1 MIRIQLKRTVQGFT
15 LVELLVVI
23 GILSLLTAVTLPTFR
38 DVITD
43 ARASESIRNVRAFIE
58 TARTMATTT
67 GRSHAVVFERDGI
80 NFAEERGSVT
90 LLRIVSAAPDY
101 TGDFEKSACFLYHET
116 AAAAPLS
123 GMTLAPNAAV
133 FNPSECVS
141 LSKSAMV
148 ANGPVRVGDVLVLS
162 GRRLVITAISFC
174 DNTDPPDVDF
184 SDAAP
189 NTWIKVYFDPR
200 GATGTGNIDTPEF
213 PLLSLSGTGT
223 NVDTTPRQFR
233 IERKTLRG
241 GGKTLRLPRNSA
253 IDLYYSGIG
262 IASTQFSPAT
272 ISAAQMNSSADV
284 DYGPVSIVFNSTGA
298 VERTYV
304 GSLVPDSTPPN
315 FTWSPNTLQPYS
327 SIFILVGR
335 TANVRPDQINTSA
348 STLVDIGDDER
359 SNILDVESGWV
370 VINPFNG
377 QVRTADV
384 GSITGPFPYDFT
396 TSMAL
401 AQRLAIESN

>member
-1 MIRIQLKRTVQGFT
+1 MIRFDLKRSDQGFT

-23 GILSLLTAVTLPTFR
+23 GVLSILTAVTLPTFR

-58 TARTMATTT
+58 TARTMAATT
-67 GRSHAVVFERDGI
+67 GRSHAIVFERDGA

-101 TGDFEKSACFLYHET
+101 TGDFEKAACFLYHESAT
-116 AAAAPLS
+116 AAPLS
-123 GMTLAPNAAV
+123 GLTLAPNAAV
-133 FNPSECVS
+133 FDPSECVS
-141 LSKSAMV
+141 LVKSASV

-162 GRRLVITAISFC
+162 GRRLVITAIGMC
-174 DNTDPPDVDF
+174 DNTDPPAVDF
-184 SDAAP
+184 SDPLP
-189 NTWIKVYFDPR
+189 NSWVKVYFDPR
-200 GATGTGNIDTPEF
+200 GATGTGNVDTPDF
-213 PLLSLSGTGT
+213 PALSLSGTGT
-223 NVDTTPRQFR
+223 NVDSTPRQFR

-241 GGKTLRLPRNSA
+241 GGKTMRLPRNSA

-262 IASTQFSPAT
+262 LASTQFSPAS
-272 ISAAQMNSSADV
+272 ISAAQMNSSAVV
-284 DYGPVSIVFNSTGA
+284 DYGPVSIVFNPTGA
-298 VERTYV
+298 VERAYV
-304 GSLVPDSTPPN
+304 GTLVADTPSPN
-315 FTWSPNTLQPYS
+315 FTWAPTTLQPYS

-335 TANVRPDQINTSA
+335 TANVRPDQIDTAS
-348 STLVDIGDDER
+348 STLVDIGEDER

-384 GSITGPFPYDFT
+384 ASVTGPFPYDFT